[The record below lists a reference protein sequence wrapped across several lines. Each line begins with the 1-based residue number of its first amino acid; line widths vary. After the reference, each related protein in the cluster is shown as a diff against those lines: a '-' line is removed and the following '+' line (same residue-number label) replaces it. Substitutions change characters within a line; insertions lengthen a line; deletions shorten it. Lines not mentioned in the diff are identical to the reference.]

1 MSTIHKIAIV
11 TDTNSGM
18 RPNETDDLGIFV
30 IPMPF
35 VLNGEDLKEYVN
47 ISREEFFERFNE
59 QSAITTSQ
67 PSLADVTDLWDSLL
81 QNYDAIIHMPTSS
94 GMSNSF
100 STAQSLAK
108 DYEGKVFLVDNKRL
122 SAPLKESAFTAARL
136 RDQGKTAAE
145 IQEIMMNSA
154 DDYSLYF
161 SLTTMQYL
169 KKSGRISPAAA
180 AVGSILK
187 LRPVLHMESAKLSKF
202 ALPKNIAKAKEIM
215 KNAIADDLATKFKTF
230 VENGEMVLTVMYA
243 NCKADA
249 ELFAT
254 EIQEKFPNI
263 PFTGIEPISMSVSA
277 HTGPDTLAVACTR
290 IFK

>member
-1 MSTIHKIAIV
+1 MSEINKIAIV

-18 RPNETDDLGIFV
+18 LPGQTDEQGIFV

-35 VLNGEDLKEYVN
+35 VLEGEDLKEYIN
-47 ISREEFFERFNE
+47 ITREEFFSRFNE
-59 QSAITTSQ
+59 QSTITTSQ
-67 PSLADVTDLWDSLL
+67 PSIGDVTELWDNLL
-81 QNYDAIIHMPTSS
+81 ERYDAVIHMPTSS

-122 SAPLKESAFTAARL
+122 SAPLKESAYTAAFL
-136 RDQGKTAAE
+136 RDQGKSAQE
-145 IQEIMMNSA
+145 IQAILESMAN
-154 DDYSLYF
+154 DYSLYF

-202 ALPKNIAKAKEIM
+202 SLPKNIAKAKEIM
-215 KNAIADDLATKFKTF
+215 KDAIAKDLATKFKSY
-230 VENGEMVLTVMYA
+230 VENGEMVISVMYA
-243 NCKADA
+243 NCKEEA
-249 ELFAT
+249 EKFAV

-263 PFTGIEPISMSVSA
+263 PFHGCEPISMSVST

-290 IFK
+290 ILK